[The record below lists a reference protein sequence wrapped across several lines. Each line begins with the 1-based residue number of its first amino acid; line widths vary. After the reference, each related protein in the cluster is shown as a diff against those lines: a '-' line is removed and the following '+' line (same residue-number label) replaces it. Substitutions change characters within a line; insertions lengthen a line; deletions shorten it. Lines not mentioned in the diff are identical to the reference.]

1 MNEFENPGI
10 TLEYIS
16 EDQNSLG
23 LFFIC
28 KKHKHLRPT
37 FLAVFVKL
45 SDTKTLC
52 TWEILY
58 GNRIEYLLFVNL
70 EAAMKHLNSYK
81 FWIYLR
87 ANFEEQIAFLW
98 KDSNFK
104 LVA

>member
-1 MNEFENPGI
+1 MAAAKLFPLHFFHMNELENPGI

-23 LFFIC
+23 LFFMC

-45 SDTKTLC
+45 SDTRTLC

-70 EAAMKHLNSYK
+70 EAAMKHLNS
-81 FWIYLR
+81 
-87 ANFEEQIAFLW
+87 
-98 KDSNFK
+98 
-104 LVA
+104 